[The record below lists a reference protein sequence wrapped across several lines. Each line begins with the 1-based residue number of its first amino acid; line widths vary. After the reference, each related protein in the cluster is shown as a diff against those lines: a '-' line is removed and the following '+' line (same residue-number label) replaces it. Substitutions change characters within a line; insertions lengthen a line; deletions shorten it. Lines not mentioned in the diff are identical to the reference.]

1 MRNIATKLLISI
13 GIATICFFVYLLC
26 QTYSLTNRRVKDV
39 IGQQASMALKFDL
52 AIRKYVDQKIRPLMY
67 ELVGED
73 EFIPETMSTSYVAR
87 SIFDDVRDEFPD
99 YILKFSSDNPRNPEN
114 QAGPEELK
122 AIEYLNNHPDLNRWE
137 GEISIDG
144 KQYMAKFSARRM
156 KESCLRCHGDPKY
169 APASLLKRYGSITGF
184 HRPIGRIIGSDTI
197 AIPMK
202 KIYEQLWSE
211 SIPTFLVSGLSLLL
225 FFLAIFLAIRFVIT
239 NRLTMISKHFVN
251 ASQQEDYS
259 NINPIE
265 IKGRDEIFD
274 LAFSFNTL
282 SSKLRDFY
290 SSLDR
295 QVKERTRELAD
306 KNEQLQFEIEERKQA
321 EEEVKLNEQRL
332 EALLELNQ
340 MTEATL
346 EEITAFAMEE
356 AVRLTQS
363 KIGYVAFV
371 SEDESILTMHAWS
384 RQALRE
390 CRTAEKPIIYPVVN
404 TGLWGEAVRQR
415 RPVIT
420 NNYQEPNPLKKGMPE
435 GHVKV
440 IRHMNVPIFDGDRI
454 VVVAGVGNKETDY
467 DDSDVRQLTLLMSGM
482 WRIVQRKRIEETLR
496 ESEGK
501 YRTVLET
508 NPDPVVVYD
517 MEGKVIYFNPAFTR
531 VFGWTLEECLRKKM
545 DIFVPD
551 DEQYETQKM
560 VKKVLA
566 GESFSGFETCRYTK
580 AGNIIYVNMNAAIY
594 KDQNNNPIGSVI
606 NLRNITEQ
614 KKLEAQLQQVQKM
627 QSIGTLAGGIAHDFN
642 NILGIIFGNTE
653 LAIDDVPEW
662 NPARLHLEEIRI
674 ASLRAKDVVRQ
685 LLSFA
690 RKTKLEKKPTNIIP
704 IVKESL
710 KLLRSS
716 IPTSIE
722 ICQNIS
728 KNVDTILADPTQI
741 NQILINLCTN
751 ADHAMPD
758 GGIIEVNLKNVELE
772 ENNEAQYPE
781 LRPGR
786 YVNLIVRDTGH
797 GISRNE
803 IHRIFDPYFTTKEVG
818 KGTGMGLAVVHGI
831 VKGHNGL
838 ITVKSELGKG
848 TTFSIFFPSVEK
860 DAVVEIESN
869 EKLPTGNERILFI
882 DDEESLVKIGRK
894 RLERLGYK
902 VETTTSPIEALDLFR
917 SKPEQY
923 DLIITDMA
931 MPQMTGD
938 KLITEFL
945 AIRPNMPIILCT
957 GFSEK
962 IDEKRAKKMGIRQYI
977 EKPLDKQDLAVSIRQ
992 VLDEKKILKNIAGD
1006 PVISDMCFDVG

>member
-13 GIATICFFVYLLC
+13 GIATILFFVYLLC
-26 QTYSLTNRRVKDV
+26 QNYSLTNRRVKDV
-39 IGQQASMALKFDL
+39 VEQQASMALKFDL
-52 AIRKYVDQKIRPLMY
+52 AIRNYVGQKVRPLMY
-67 ELVGED
+67 ELVGEH

-99 YILKFSSDNPRNPEN
+99 YILKFSSDNPRNPAN

-122 AIEYLNNHPDLNRWE
+122 VIEYLNNNPDLNGWE

-156 KESCLRCHGDPKY
+156 KESCLRCHGDPKD
-169 APASLLKRYGSITGF
+169 APASLLKKYGATAGF
-184 HRPIGRIIGSDTI
+184 HRPIGMIIGLDTI
-197 AIPMK
+197 AIPMN
-202 KIYEQLWSE
+202 KISEQLWSE
-211 SIPTFLVSGLSLLL
+211 SIPTFLLSGFSLLL
-225 FFLAIFLAIRFVIT
+225 FFLAIILTIRLVIT
-239 NRLTMISKHFVN
+239 NRLTTISKHFVN

-265 IKGRDEIFD
+265 IKGKDEIFD

-282 SSKLRDFY
+282 SSKLKDFY

-332 EALLELNQ
+332 EALLDLNQ

-346 EEITAFAMEE
+346 EEIVNFAMEE

-390 CRTAEKPIIYPVVN
+390 CMTTEKPIIYPVVN

-415 RPVIT
+415 RSIIT
-420 NNYQEPNPLKKGMPE
+420 NNYQAPNPLTKGMPE

-440 IRHMNVPIFDGDRI
+440 TRHMNVPVFDGNRI

-501 YRTVLET
+501 YRTVLEA

-517 MEGKVIYFNPAFTR
+517 IVGKVIYFNPAFTR
-531 VFGWTLEECLRKKM
+531 VFGWTLEECLGKKM
-545 DIFVPD
+545 DVFVP
-551 DEQYETQKM
+551 EKEFLETQKM
-560 VKKVLA
+560 AEKVLA
-566 GESFSGFETCRYTK
+566 GEGFSGFETRRYTK
-580 AGNIIYVNMNAAIY
+580 AGNIINVNMNTAIY
-594 KDQNNNPIGSVI
+594 KDQDSNPIGSVI
-606 NLRNITEQ
+606 NLRDITEH
-614 KKLEAQLQQVQKM
+614 KKLEAQLKQAQKM

-642 NILGIIFGNTE
+642 NIIGIIIGNTE

-662 NPARLHLEEIRI
+662 NPARLNLEEIRI

-690 RKTKLEKKPTNIIP
+690 RKTQLEKKPTNITP

-716 IPTSIE
+716 ILTSIE
-722 ICQNIS
+722 IRQNIS
-728 KNVDTILADPTQI
+728 EDVDTILADPTQI
-741 NQILINLCTN
+741 NQVLINLCTN

-758 GGIIEVNLKNVELE
+758 GGIIEVNLRNTELDE
-772 ENNEAQYPE
+772 YTIAQYPG
-781 LRPGR
+781 LIPGR
-786 YVNLIVRDTGH
+786 YVNLTVSDTGQ
-797 GISRNE
+797 GISQKE
-803 IHRIFDPYFTTKEVG
+803 IDRIFDPYFTTKEVG

-831 VKGHNGL
+831 VKGHNGF
-838 ITVKSELGKG
+838 ISVKSELGKG
-848 TTFSIFFPSVEK
+848 TTFNIFFPAVEE
-860 DAVVEIESN
+860 DAVVETEN
-869 EKLPTGNERILFI
+869 DEKLPTGNERILFI
-882 DDEESLVKIGRK
+882 DDEESLVKIGHQRIG
-894 RLERLGYK
+894 RLGYK
-902 VETTTSPIEALDLFR
+902 IETTTSPIEALALFN

-938 KLITEFL
+938 KLIKEILT
-945 AIRPNMPIILCT
+945 IRPDMPIILCT

-962 IDEKRAKKMGIRQYI
+962 IDEERAKKMGVRQYI
-977 EKPLDKQDLAVSIRQ
+977 EKPLDKHDLAVSIRQ
-992 VLDEKKILKNIAGD
+992 VLDGKR
-1006 PVISDMCFDVG
+1006 S